1 MRIKATSI
9 WFVVLA
15 AVLLLV
21 PMTLAAGESGNNLGT
36 NKTVLGPR
44 NPFLVDGAE
53 ALQAGDAEAG
63 VELTEKGLALARGRT
78 ERKAALS
85 NLCAGYLMLGRAQ
98 KALEAC
104 NEVLVLDPEYWRAY
118 NNRALVLLELGRHE
132 ESRADIERG
141 QELQPS
147 SRNLKRTKAWFL
159 DATEPV
165 EPMVEIDD
173 RRDAEQAQRD
183 EKEPP

>member
-1 MRIKATSI
+1 MKIKATGF
-9 WFVVLA
+9 WLVVLA

-21 PMTLAAGESGNNLGT
+21 PMTLAAAQSGEDPGT
-36 NKTVLGPR
+36 SKTVLGPR
-44 NPFLVDGAE
+44 NPFLADGAE
-53 ALQAGDAEAG
+53 ALLARDAEVG
-63 VELTEKGLALARGRT
+63 VELTEKGLAMARGRA

-85 NLCAGYLMLGRAQ
+85 NLCAGYLMLGRAED
-98 KALEAC
+98 ALEAC
-104 NEVLVLDPEYWRAY
+104 NEVVALDPDYWRAY

-141 QELQPS
+141 QALQPK

-165 EPMVEIDD
+165 EPTIEIDD
-173 RRDAEQAQRD
+173 RRDAGQEQRD
-183 EKEPP
+183 DKDLP

>member
-1 MRIKATSI
+1 MKIKATSI

-15 AVLLLV
+15 AILLLV
-21 PMTLAAGESGNNLGT
+21 PIALSASQSVDNPGI

-44 NPFLVDGAE
+44 NLYLADGAE

-63 VELTEKGLALARGRT
+63 VALTEKGLAVASGRI

-85 NLCAGYLMLGRAQ
+85 NLCAGYLMLGRADE
-98 KALEAC
+98 ALEAC
-104 NEVLVLDPEYWRAY
+104 DEVLALDPNYWRAY

-141 QELQPS
+141 QALQPG

-165 EPMVEIDD
+165 EPTVEVDD
-173 RRDAEQAQRD
+173 RRNAGQEAGDDKDRQ
-183 EKEPP
+183 

>member
-1 MRIKATSI
+1 VKIKATSI
-9 WFVVLA
+9 WLVVLTTI
-15 AVLLLV
+15 LLLV
-21 PMTLAAGESGNNLGT
+21 PIALNASQSGDTVGT

-44 NPFLVDGAE
+44 NPFLAEGAD

-63 VELTEKGLALARGRT
+63 VELTEKGLAMARGRV

-85 NLCAGYLMLGRAQ
+85 NLCAGYLMLGRADE
-98 KALEAC
+98 ALEAC
-104 NEVLVLDPEYWRAY
+104 DEVLALDPNYWRAY
-118 NNRALVLLELGRHE
+118 NNRALVLLVLGRHE

-141 QELQPS
+141 QELQPT

-165 EPMVEIDD
+165 EPMVEVDD
-173 RRDAEQAQRD
+173 RRTAGQEARD
-183 EKEPP
+183 DKDRQ

>member
-1 MRIKATSI
+1 MKIKATGF

-21 PMTLAAGESGNNLGT
+21 PMTLAASQSDNNLDT

-44 NPFLVDGAE
+44 NPFLADGAD

-63 VELTEKGLALARGRT
+63 VELTEKGLAMARGRL

-85 NLCAGYLMLGRAQ
+85 NLCAGYLMLGRPEE
-98 KALEAC
+98 ALEAC
-104 NEVLVLDPEYWRAY
+104 NQVLVLDPNYWRAY

-141 QELQPS
+141 QELQPK

-165 EPMVEIDD
+165 EPSIEIDD
-173 RRDAEQAQRD
+173 RRNAGQEQRD
-183 EKEPP
+183 DKDLP

>member
-1 MRIKATSI
+1 MKIKATSI

-15 AVLLLV
+15 TILLLV
-21 PMTLAAGESGNNLGT
+21 PIVLDASQSDDNLGT

-44 NPFLVDGAE
+44 NPYLADGAE
-53 ALQAGDAEAG
+53 ALQAGDAETG
-63 VELTEKGLALARGRT
+63 VELTEKGLALASGRV

-85 NLCAGYLMLGRAQ
+85 NLCAGYLMLGRAEE
-98 KALEAC
+98 ALEAC
-104 NEVLVLDPEYWRAY
+104 NEVLSLDPNYWRAY

-141 QELQPS
+141 EALQPR

-165 EPMVEIDD
+165 EPTVEIDD
-173 RRDAEQAQRD
+173 RRNAGQEGHDDKDRQ
-183 EKEPP
+183 